1 MWRYMAR
8 VCIRHPFLVSENL
21 CGRCGSEFCRECL
34 VFPRGQKL
42 PLCVTCAVTASGAR
56 VRGAAGISKRII
68 RSRSKERAR
77 ETAEREAAAASPI
90 ETAPTAKPTVTSN
103 PENDMM
109 SWLDTVYS
117 TDRQSTDRTTS

>member
-1 MWRYMAR
+1 M
-8 VCIRHPFLVSENL
+8 
-21 CGRCGSEFCRECL
+21 
-34 VFPRGQKL
+34 
-42 PLCVTCAVTASGAR
+42 
-56 VRGAAGISKRII
+56 RGAAGISKRII